1 MTHADFLGYCTQY
14 DALITRYGDANIGI
28 PASVLADFRQK
39 LSEFTDCCNATTA
52 SALTTE
58 IQAAD
63 ERRIRYYRG
72 IRSKLANL
80 QYSTRTAVKALLA
93 KVQKLIVNVY
103 GADVASESQ
112 NERNAHIKGLLRDL
126 SKFTSDEQA
135 TLGIADDIPALT
147 SANEA
152 FISLSVDRVDE
163 QSRRTKA
170 AAATL
175 RSQLTEALEVMYA
188 TTEYWSNV
196 TESVIADSDV
206 FIANAPQMLAAV
218 NALTAQVRNTA
229 RTDTG
234 TTSGSTAGSTSGS
247 TESGSSEETAS
258 GTESGSTESG
268 NNGTTDS
275 ESTSGSTESSNEND
289 NQNGNGS
296 GSSENTESGSSSES
310 TNNSGTSDNTNTG
323 GTDDGGDDDDDV
335 FA

>member
-80 QYSTRTAVKALLA
+80 QYSTRTAVRALLA

-103 GADVASESQ
+103 GADIASESQ

-163 QSRRTKA
+163 QSRKTKA

-175 RSQLTEALEVMYA
+175 RSQLTEALEVMNA
-188 TTEYWSNV
+188 TTEYWSNI

-234 TTSGSTAGSTSGS
+234 TTSGSTSGTTS
-247 TESGSSEETAS
+247 EAAS

-268 NNGTTDS
+268 NNGTTES
-275 ESTSGSTESSNEND
+275 ESTSGTSEGSGTGSESTQGSESTE
-289 NQNGNGS
+289 QS
-296 GSSENTESGSSSES
+296 GSSESSEN
-310 TNNSGTSDNTNTG
+310 TDNSGTSENTNTG
-323 GTDDGGDDDDDV
+323 GTDNSGSDDDGDDDDDV